1 MADDIVHDHG
11 QRIAVLE
18 EIARGTKAVLE
29 RIERRL
35 DTIEATQRTDFRWL
49 LGIMLGGFSLTI
61 GGFGAVLGLIARS
74 QHSICPQTARRPA
87 RPRAGISG
95 LVRNRL

>member
-18 EIARGTKAVLE
+18 EIARGTKAVLD

-61 GGFGAVLGLIARS
+61 GGFGSVLGVIARS
-74 QHSICPQTARRPA
+74 QHWI
-87 RPRAGISG
+87 
-95 LVRNRL
+95 